1 MIENK
6 CDCKS
11 IYENKVLEA
20 KKHIC
25 DIELINRLEIFYK
38 AFADSTRLKIMSI
51 LDNVGSMCVCDIA
64 VSLNMTKSAI
74 SHQLKYLKLNGLLRC
89 EKQGKEV
96 MYMVADEHIRD
107 IFEKGVEHLGELN
120 I

>member
-1 MIENK
+1 MKEKK

-11 IYENKVLEA
+11 IHEDVVFEA
-20 KKHIC
+20 KKHIY
-25 DIELINRLEIFYK
+25 DLDLIERLEIFYK

-64 VSLNMTKSAI
+64 VSLDMTKSAI
-74 SHQLKYLKLNGLLRC
+74 SHQLKYLKEHGLLRC

-96 MYMVADEHIRD
+96 LYMVADDHIRD
-107 IFEKGVEHLGELN
+107 IFEKGVEHLEEFN
-120 I
+120 K